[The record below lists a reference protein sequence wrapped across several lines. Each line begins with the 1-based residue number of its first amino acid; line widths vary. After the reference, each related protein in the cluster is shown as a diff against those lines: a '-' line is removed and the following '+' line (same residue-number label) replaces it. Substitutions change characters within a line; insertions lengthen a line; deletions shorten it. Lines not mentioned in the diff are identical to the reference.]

1 MSPNL
6 SMWSAL
12 VVGAPL
18 ATFLAFL
25 LGMGRSPKGTV
36 AVSLITASVACV
48 GTWVLALHL
57 PAEGYQDTVIWAA
70 TADFAIHL
78 GVRLDGLTTAMGIVV
93 GTVHLLVQ
101 IYSVGYMALDPGK
114 ARYFAF
120 LSLFASAMLSVVYA
134 ADLAHTFIAWELV
147 GLSSYLL
154 IGFWSHKPSAAQA
167 AKKAFIMTRFGDL
180 GLFLGLVLLSPSGQP
195 SSLLISG
202 ILDAVSS
209 TNPSQALDPLFNG
222 ERQAFLFGLDKTTI
236 IGLLLL
242 CGIVGK
248 SAQFPLHSWL
258 PDAMEGPTPVS
269 SLLHSA
275 TMVAA
280 GVYLFALLQPL
291 FLASTITSTTALAIA
306 SLTAVMAAG
315 VAMVNRDMKRVLA
328 WSSISQ
334 LSFMLMGLAAGS
346 PVAGFF
352 HLVTHA
358 GFKCLLFLTAGIFI
372 HMAHSGDLLEIG
384 RRVGTSS
391 RTATLGL
398 VVGAASLAGVP
409 LLAGFM
415 SKEVILGQLHHPGH
429 EGFYA
434 LALLGSAM
442 TAYYATRMAA
452 LVLRPG
458 EPEDDT
464 DHGHGDDQVEHHAA
478 GMPEHIMGGVVVVL
492 ALLTL
497 GLGWIGPQLAQHMG
511 LGPELVAIH
520 WASTGVGLAVGALL
534 LGAGVAWYDF
544 GRAGAERDGF
554 LSGLPAIED
563 MLKEGW
569 YIDRFWR
576 WVSDRI
582 IAGLTALALLIDRK
596 AIDRTVDGIA
606 DSTRDSSQVA
616 ALLQT
621 GRLQTYLSLSLVL
634 LAGILILL
642 GWK

>member
-1 MSPNL
+1 MSL
-6 SMWSAL
+6 TMWAVL
-12 VVGAPL
+12 TIGAPL
-18 ATFLAFL
+18 LTFLAFL
-25 LGMGRSPKGTV
+25 VGLGRARGLCV
-36 AVSLITASVACV
+36 AVSLASAALACA
-48 GTWVLALHL
+48 GTWFLAMAM
-57 PAEGYQDTVIWAA
+57 PADGFEHTMVWAA
-70 TADFAIHL
+70 TSDFAIHL
-78 GVRLDGLTTAMGIVV
+78 GVRLTGLTTAMGIVV
-93 GTVHLLVQ
+93 GTIHLLVQ
-101 IYSVGYMALDPGK
+101 IYSIGYMAHDPGK

-134 ADLAHTFIAWELV
+134 ADLIHTFVAWELV

-154 IGFWSHKPSAAQA
+154 IGFWSHKPKAAQA
-167 AKKAFIMTRFGDL
+167 AKKAFIMTRFGDV
-180 GLFLGLVLLSPSGQP
+180 GLLLGLVLLLLN
-195 SSLLISG
+195 SSSEGGAPKTLLISG
-202 ILDAVSS
+202 ILDAVNSG
-209 TNPSQALDPLFNG
+209 AFNG
-222 ERQAFLFGLDKTTI
+222 ELIGGFDKVSV

-291 FLASTITSTTALAIA
+291 FLASSITSTTALAIA
-306 SLTAVMAAG
+306 SLTAVMSAG
-315 VAMVNRDMKRVLA
+315 VAMVNPDMKRVLA

-358 GFKCLLFLTAGIFI
+358 GFKCLLFLTAGLLI
-372 HMAHSGDLLEIG
+372 HRAHSGDLAVIG
-384 RRVGTSS
+384 RTVGNSFPA
-391 RTATLGL
+391 ATLGL

-409 LLAGFM
+409 VLAGFM
-415 SKEVILGQLHHPGH
+415 SKEVILGQLHHHGH

-452 LVLRPG
+452 LILRPG
-458 EPEDDT
+458 SGKGNE
-464 DHGHGDDQVEHHAA
+464 GHDEAAPAGHDEHHDDDPL
-478 GMPEHIMGGVVVVL
+478 PEQIMAGVVVAL
-492 ALLTL
+492 ALITL
-497 GLGWIGPQLAQHMG
+497 GLGWVGPTLAAHLG
-511 LGPELVAIH
+511 LPAATVAIH
-520 WASTGVGLAVGALL
+520 WASQGVALAMAALV
-534 LGAGVAWYDF
+534 LGAGLAWYDY
-544 GRAGAERDGF
+544 GRAGAQRDGF

-576 WVSDRI
+576 WVSDQV
-582 IAGLTALALLIDRK
+582 IAGLTAVALFIDRK
-596 AIDRTVDGIA
+596 AIDSSVDGLA
-606 DSTRDSSQVA
+606 TGTRMGGSRA
-616 ALLQT
+616 ATLQS
-621 GRLQTYLSLSLVL
+621 GRLQLYLSVTLAL
-634 LAGILILL
+634 LAAALVLL

>member
-1 MSPNL
+1 MTL
-6 SMWSAL
+6 SMWAVVTIGAPLVTFLIFLLGLGRAPKL
-12 VVGAPL
+12 VVGL
-18 ATFLAFL
+18 SIL
-25 LGMGRSPKGTV
+25 
-36 AVSLITASVACV
+36 TASLTCL
-48 GTWVLALHL
+48 GTWTMALGV
-57 PAEGYQDTVIWAA
+57 PAEGFQATMPWAA
-70 TADFAIHL
+70 TADFSVFL
-78 GVRLDGLTTAMGIVV
+78 GVRLTGLTTAMGLVV
-93 GTVHLLVQ
+93 GTIHLLVQ
-101 IYSVGYMALDPGK
+101 IYSVGYMAHDGAK
-114 ARYFAF
+114 ARYFAV

-134 ADLAHTFIAWELV
+134 ADLVHTFVAWELV

-154 IGFWSHKPSAAQA
+154 IGFWNFKPTAAQA

-180 GLFLGLVLLSPSGQP
+180 GLFLGLVLLMLSMPSEAGQP
-195 SSLLISG
+195 GNLMIASV
-202 ILDAVSS
+202 LDAVGA
-209 TNPSQALDPLFNG
+209 NALDG
-222 ERQAFLFGLDKTTI
+222 QFLGRFDKTTV

-280 GVYLFALLQPL
+280 GVYLFAILQPL
-291 FLASTITSTTALAIA
+291 FLASTVTSTTALAIA
-306 SLTAVMAAG
+306 TLTAVMAAG
-315 VAMVNRDMKRVLA
+315 VAMVNPDMKRVLA

-346 PVAGFF
+346 AVAGFF

-372 HMAHSGDLLEIG
+372 HLAHSGDLAEIG
-384 RRVGTSS
+384 RKVGSS
-391 RTATLGL
+391 SKAASFGL

-415 SKEVILGQLHHPGH
+415 SKEVILGQLHHHGH

-442 TAYYATRMAA
+442 TAYYATRMVA
-452 LVLRPG
+452 LILRPG
-458 EPEDDT
+458 TNEEHADAHADQHHGSEHSHGLPE
-464 DHGHGDDQVEHHAA
+464 QIMAA
-478 GMPEHIMGGVVVVL
+478 VVVL
-492 ALLTL
+492 LGVATL
-497 GLGWIGPQLAQHMG
+497 GLGWVGPHLSTH
-511 LGPELVAIH
+511 LGQSAEAVAIH
-520 WASTGVGLAVGALL
+520 WNTLGVGLAMAALALGVGL
-534 LGAGVAWYDF
+534 AWYDF

-576 WVSDRI
+576 WVSDSI
-582 IAGLTALALLIDRK
+582 IASLTAGALFIDRQ
-596 AIDRTVDGIA
+596 AIDDSVDSFADRTRKGGGL
-606 DSTRDSSQVA
+606 A
-616 ALLQT
+616 ATLQS
-621 GRLQTYLSLSLVL
+621 GRLQWYISVTLGLVAVVLVL
-634 LAGILILL
+634 LE
-642 GWK
+642 WK